1 MAYAWQAE
9 AEREVTQRA
18 PRIPKGQ
25 HHVRIERIVFGDRN
39 GNFQSQA
46 GDPQILL
53 IFQDRE
59 AREVSQMTT
68 LSEKAGFVLARLLAA
83 CDPPA
88 NLARMEQDGVEPSHF
103 ANEDFANRMLVNR
116 QLTIDVDYEPSK
128 DGKEGKEGKEYP
140 RVTPVLNRSAAP
152 AAAPAADG
160 PPPPEAGPP
169 PGDDAPPGGGL
180 LTKEQAWA
188 EVQRAWA
195 NITGDDAKTRRNQA
209 WQQAVRKVGKP
220 EAQFSMT
227 DWAQVASEASLP
239 F

>member
-1 MAYAWQAE
+1 MTYAWQAE

-39 GNFQSQA
+39 GTFQSQA

-103 ANEDFANRMLVNR
+103 ASEDFANKMLVNR
-116 QLTIDVDYEPSK
+116 QLTIDVDYEQGR
-128 DGKEGKEGKEYP
+128 DGKEYP

-152 AAAPAADG
+152 APAPAADG
-160 PPPPEAGPP
+160 PPSVDDGPP
-169 PGDDAPPGGGL
+169 AVDDAPPGGGL
-180 LTKEQAWA
+180 LTKEQAWS
-188 EVQRAWA
+188 EVQRAWT
-195 NITGDDAKTRRNQA
+195 NVTGDDAKARRNQA

-220 EAQFSMT
+220 EAQFSMS
-227 DWAQVASEASLP
+227 DWAGVASEASLP